1 MQKSANEVIM
11 IRKITVWIGLVL
23 LAGVLIL
30 PAKAA
35 DMDSKAGT
43 VTVSSGRL
51 NVRSN
56 ASSAAAI
63 VATLNK
69 GEYVTLLAK
78 SSDWWKVEY
87 EEGKYGYCHAGYI
100 QQLNG
105 TPATVNTASGR
116 LNIRSGP
123 GTGYAKIGSI
133 GKGETVIVLSQAGG
147 WSRIL
152 YGGTQTG
159 YVSSDYLAQ
168 NYATVS
174 LWVRDMKQMDS
185 RWAQTIIG
193 ESGKTMSQI
202 GCATTAIAM
211 LEAHR
216 TGKTVY
222 PDVMTTMLKYTPSG
236 SVYWP
241 EHYTAVTDNTN
252 YLSAVYRRLQQGKPI
267 LFGATN
273 RYGSQ
278 HWVIITGF
286 TGGNHLTAD
295 RFTIRDPGSYSRT
308 NLQQFLAEYPNFY
321 KYFYY

>member
-35 DMDSKAGT
+35 DMDSKVGT

-78 SSDWWKVEY
+78 SGDWWKVEY
-87 EEGKYGYCHAGYI
+87 EEGKSGYCHAGYI

-152 YGGTQTG
+152 YGGTHTG

-168 NYATVS
+168 NYAPVS

-185 RWAQTIIG
+185 RWAHTIIG

-236 SVYWP
+236 SV
-241 EHYTAVTDNTN
+241 
-252 YLSAVYRRLQQGKPI
+252 
-267 LFGATN
+267 
-273 RYGSQ
+273 
-278 HWVIITGF
+278 
-286 TGGNHLTAD
+286 
-295 RFTIRDPGSYSRT
+295 
-308 NLQQFLAEYPNFY
+308 
-321 KYFYY
+321 